1 MYIKEY
7 IISLIFL
14 LWMLNVSDGQQ
25 VYYLNVKDGL
35 SSRYTHGV
43 EQDYKGLIWFAT
55 REGVD
60 RYDGTEFRNYKLHS
74 TVINPTE
81 LGYRFNILCDTSA
94 VIWAYTTSGK
104 IFRYNQFRDEFELL
118 LDLQKEIEG
127 YKNVLYV
134 NTLFFDRSNTLWIG
148 TTVGTYYAKI
158 SGSILQH
165 VEHYNDLN
173 TYSFV
178 ESDSGMIWEGTQFG
192 VRLLSLDEYKNYEPE
207 VESTIINAS
216 KDINISTLFYDA
228 QNKKLWIGS
237 SNNGPSVYDFNE
249 KQWIDLSKST
259 PHVPIRSIVKDSH
272 NNILIGLDGAGIR
285 MLDASNYKI
294 LNAWLKTEDLSGGI
308 SDNSIQDIHCDL
320 EGRIWISTWF
330 AGITIID
337 FQKPKLE
344 FIKHQFN
351 INSILSSNVNS
362 IFEDSDGDLWFGT
375 NYGVSVLKKST
386 NKWGNLLNLED
397 SKALS
402 GYKILTIAEDDRR
415 RIWIGGYANGLH
427 CYDKNSKKLTDFT
440 SKAGTI
446 YLYNA
451 HYDDYGNMWFGG
463 MEGLLTKMDLKS
475 GRFSNYNIRNVT
487 VIINK
492 NKGQLWVG
500 TASGLF
506 IVDNNFEKVIS
517 YREFAGDL
525 AEISNKYINCL
536 YQDNAGRLWIGTNG
550 GGLNLYDSEKN
561 QLSLFSTEDGLP
573 SNFINSIFSDKNGTI
588 WLGTDMGIGCFNP
601 NTGRSIN
608 IGFIENFTN
617 FPSYRNAFARKK
629 SGDFILGGIYG
640 AVVFTPEI
648 IKPYTSKAKLFFNE
662 FRLSYQRVLP
672 GDPGSPLKLPIDLES
687 AIVLN
692 FNQNSFS
699 FNFSS
704 INFDKTGQLAYKW
717 RLDGF
722 DSEWTPFTNNK
733 TAGYTNIPPGNF
745 TFKIRCYSQNNLVFD
760 DERQIAISIKPP
772 FWGTDLAYAVYLV
785 LFFSLSW
792 LVYFLLHNRL
802 QKKHASDKINFFI
815 NTAHS
820 IKTPVSLIKAPL
832 RDLELDKGITD
843 EGLYYLRIAQ
853 SNADRLSQ
861 IVNQVLD
868 FDKVDTNKL
877 QMEISSNNLA
887 SYFKEKIISFQLLAE
902 DQGIVFKHNIPD
914 YDVYAMFD
922 VDKMDMIIDNLISN
936 AIKYTNCKGC
946 VELIVGVNEKEWT
959 LKLSDTGIGIP
970 KKDRKNLFKMYYR
983 ADNAVNSRKPG
994 SGLGL
999 MLIQNLVRL
1008 HRGKISYT
1016 STVDIGSTF
1025 ILSFPRKSVSKKI
1038 SLRPAF
1044 SMNKMDTAIQI
1055 RSLDNKTSPFH
1066 VPETPSSQLKVLIVE
1081 DDNELRNYLVHTLG
1095 KQFQVCSTDDGQIAA
1110 GMVQKENFD
1119 LVISDVML
1127 PNLRGD
1133 ELCRII
1139 KSNIESSHIPVILL
1153 TALSDKKNTIIG
1165 LEAGADSYIPKP
1177 FDIDIVNSQISNI
1190 LKNRHLISESLLK
1203 GVNPNSDKVAINNL
1217 DKALIKEILN
1227 IVERELSNPEFS
1239 ITNLCRETAMSRTLL
1254 YTKIKVHTGLAPNE
1268 FIRIIRMNKSMDLLK
1283 AGQNTISEVANIVGF
1298 HDSKYFSTSFK
1309 KFFGKSPS
1317 NYHLSK

>member
-1 MYIKEY
+1 MHIKNY
-7 IISLIFL
+7 IISFSFL
-14 LWMLNVSDGQQ
+14 LIMLTVSNGQQ

-43 EQDYKGLIWFAT
+43 EQDFKGLIWFAT

-60 RYDGTEFRNYKLHS
+60 RYDGTEFRSYKLHS

-81 LGYRFNILCDTSA
+81 LGYRFNILRDTSA

-104 IFRYNQFRDEFELL
+104 IFRYNQVRDEFVLV
-118 LDLQKEIEG
+118 LDLQKEIEI

-134 NTLFFDRSNTLWIG
+134 NRLFFDRSNTLWIG
-148 TTVGTYYAKI
+148 TTVGTYYAKF
-158 SGSILQH
+158 SGTDFHH

-173 TYSFV
+173 SYSFV
-178 ESDSGMIWEGTQFG
+178 ETDSGMIWEGTQLG
-192 VRLLSLDEYKNYEPE
+192 VRLLSLTRNTDYKAEGE
-207 VESTIINAS
+207 DVISNATR
-216 KDINISTLFYDA
+216 DINISTLFYDS
-228 QNKKLWIGS
+228 QNNKLWIGS

-249 KQWIDLSKST
+249 KRWIDLSKST
-259 PHVPIRSIVKDSH
+259 PNVPIRSIVKDFH
-272 NNILIGLDGAGIR
+272 NNIFIGLDGAGIR
-285 MLDASNYKI
+285 MFDASNYQIKNVWI
-294 LNAWLKTEDLSGGI
+294 KTEDISGGI

-351 INSILSSNVNS
+351 INSILSSHINS
-362 IFEDSDGDLWFGT
+362 VFEDSDGDLWFGT
-375 NYGVSVLKKST
+375 NFGVSVLKKSI
-386 NKWGNLLNLED
+386 NKWDNLSSLEN
-397 SKALS
+397 SKELS

-451 HYDDYGNMWFGG
+451 HYDGYGNMWFGG

-475 GRFSNYNIRNVT
+475 GRFSKYNIRNVT

-492 NKGQLWVG
+492 NKDQLWVG

-506 IVDNNFEKVIS
+506 LVDNNFEKVIAYS
-517 YREFAGDL
+517 EFAPDL

-536 YQDNAGRLWIGTNG
+536 YQDKTGRLWIGTNG
-550 GGLNLYDSEKN
+550 GGVNLYDSEKN
-561 QLSLFSTEDGLP
+561 QLTLFSTEDGLP

-588 WLGTDMGIGCFNP
+588 WLGTDMGTGCFDP
-601 NTGRSIN
+601 HTGRSIN

-617 FPSYRNAFARKK
+617 FPSYRNAFASKK

-662 FRLSYQRVLP
+662 FRISYQRVLP

-704 INFDKTGQLAYKW
+704 INFDKTGQLDYKW
-717 RLDGF
+717 KLDGF
-722 DSEWTPFTNNK
+722 DSEWTPFTINK
-733 TAGYTNIPPGNF
+733 TAGYTNIPTGNY

-760 DERQIAISIKPP
+760 DERQIAITIKPP
-772 FWGTDLAYAVYLV
+772 FWETDLAYMVYLV
-785 LFFSLSW
+785 LFSILSW
-792 LVYFLLHNRL
+792 FIYFLLHNKL
-802 QKKHASDKINFFI
+802 QKKHASDKIKFFI
-815 NTAHS
+815 NTAHG

-832 RDLELDKGITD
+832 RDLEFDKGITN
-843 EGLYYLRIAQ
+843 EGLYYLKIAQ

-861 IVNQVLD
+861 IVDQVLD
-868 FDKVDTNKL
+868 FDKVDTNKS
-877 QMEISSNNLA
+877 QMELSSNNLA
-887 SYFKEKIISFQLLAE
+887 SYFKEKIISFQLLAD
-902 DQGIVFKHNIPD
+902 DQGIVFKYNIPD
-914 YDVYAMFD
+914 NDVSAMFD

-936 AIKYTNCKGC
+936 AIKYTQCKGC
-946 VELIVGVNEKEWT
+946 VELNVGVSDKEWT

-983 ADNAVNSRKPG
+983 ADNAINSRKPG
-994 SGLGL
+994 SGIGL

-1008 HRGKISYT
+1008 HRGKICFT
-1016 STVDIGSTF
+1016 STVDLGSTF
-1025 ILSFPRKSVSKKI
+1025 ILSFPRKIVSKKF
-1038 SLRPAF
+1038 SLRPYF
-1044 SMNKMDTAIQI
+1044 SVDKKNPTLQT
-1055 RSLDNKTSPFH
+1055 RSLGNDITPDHFTEN
-1066 VPETPSSQLKVLIVE
+1066 PSSKIKLLIVE
-1081 DDNELRNYLVHTLG
+1081 DDSELRNYLVHTLG
-1095 KQFQVCSTDDGQIAA
+1095 KQFHVCSTEDGQIAA

-1153 TALSDKKNTIIG
+1153 TALSDKQNTIIG
-1165 LEAGADSYIPKP
+1165 LEAGADSYIHKP
-1177 FDIDIVNSQISNI
+1177 FDIDIVNSQIGNI
-1190 LKNRHLISESLLK
+1190 LKNRQLICESLLR
-1203 GVNPNSDKVAINNL
+1203 GVNPNPDKVAINNL

-1268 FIRIIRMNKSMDLLK
+1268 FIRIIRMNRAMDLLK
-1283 AGQNTISEVANIVGF
+1283 SGQYTISEIANIVGF

-1317 NYHLSK
+1317 HYHLS